1 MKKIKTRKIYKIGYI
16 HNTTSN
22 LAIIRII
29 EKRTRSFFDV
39 VIPIEYINTQYI
51 GDSVI
56 LELSDNDINVKP
68 LQNKKDGTF
77 ITKLRSVL
85 GVKT

>member
-1 MKKIKTRKIYKIGYI
+1 MKKIRTRKIYKTGYI

-22 LAIIRII
+22 SAIIRII

-51 GDSVI
+51 GDPVI
-56 LELSDNDINVKP
+56 LELSDNDINAKP
-68 LQNKKDGTF
+68 LQNKKDGAF
-77 ITKLRSVL
+77 ITKLKSIL
-85 GVKT
+85 GIKS